1 MSSDGFSLT
10 EMSSKLVLNNWTEH
24 IKKRMNDVNFEP
36 STNNNTSIVPSN
48 NFITEKEEVK
58 ESEQEYEEGEEDDVN
73 DPFGSYQAPTELV
86 VKNRTI
92 SQSGP
97 GPEDT
102 DDTDDSLPNL
112 ETVKTKEPV
121 QQLDSKMGSLGL
133 QESQKKNGLKPEFDL
148 DNGGGFIEDNYCGSN
163 VADQKELPSMM
174 SLGPAGDSSLV
185 SGHFME
191 DSYLPPTQTSG
202 VSEMKTVEFKYKSS
216 SSVKIAGDFNA
227 WQPQDME
234 KGGDE
239 EWKFLIDLPAG
250 EYDYKYFINGE
261 WVLDE
266 EDKSKENADGV
277 RNNVINVQF

>member
-1 MSSDGFSLT
+1 
-10 EMSSKLVLNNWTEH
+10 
-24 IKKRMNDVNFEP
+24 MNDVNFEP

-148 DNGGGFIEDNYCGSN
+148 DNGGRFI
-163 VADQKELPSMM
+163 
-174 SLGPAGDSSLV
+174 
-185 SGHFME
+185 E

-250 EYDYKYFINGE
+250 EYDY
-261 WVLDE
+261 
-266 EDKSKENADGV
+266 
-277 RNNVINVQF
+277 